1 MVKEFWSE
9 LLTKE
14 SWNKLTELAGKYD
27 FILIGGWAGYLWTK
41 AHKSKTIDIIVD
53 YDVLKQLGSDFELS
67 KNQRMR
73 KYEIKLDK
81 FDIDI
86 YVPFFSK
93 LAIPTEDIRNY
104 VAKIEGIT
112 TVKPEA
118 LLVLKQAA
126 EIERRGSVKGKKD
139 AVDIL
144 TILIRAPV
152 DLETYKR
159 ILKKYGL
166 EAYSGELRHV
176 VSTFSDKDIDYLGL
190 GFTEFKKWKKGFLE
204 KLAKL

>member
-1 MVKEFWSE
+1 MVKEFWNE
-9 LLTKE
+9 LLTKD
-14 SWNKLTELAGKYD
+14 SWNKLTELARKYD
-27 FILIGGWAGYLWTK
+27 FILIGGWASYLWTK
-41 AHKSKTIDIIVD
+41 AHKSKDIDIVVD
-53 YDVLKQLGSDFELS
+53 YGVLKELGSEFTVS

-73 KYEIKLDK
+73 KYEIKLEK

-93 LAIPTEDIRNY
+93 LAIPPEEIAQYSAN
-104 VAKIEGIT
+104 IEGIT

-139 AVDIL
+139 SIDIL
-144 TILIRAPV
+144 TLLTQAPI
-152 DLETYKR
+152 DLNTYRK

-166 EAYSGELRHV
+166 DAYEQELKCAV
-176 VSTFSDKDIDYLGL
+176 QAFGDKDIAYLEL
-190 GFTEFKKWKKGFLE
+190 SFTEFKKWRKGFLD
-204 KLAKL
+204 KLAI